1 MVVFPFNLSLSFIFG
16 LLKYKKLYKILLCCG
31 DGIFDVPIKFALS
44 FAENWGFIMDFIG
57 LIGGM
62 AL

>member
-16 LLKYKKLYKILLCCG
+16 PLKLYKILLCCG
-31 DGIFDVPIKFALS
+31 DGIFDVPIKFALN